1 MTDKVS
7 YALGLSIGNNFRAS
21 GIRTLVTED
30 FVAGVEAV
38 FNETKPEMEY
48 EEAQKVLNEFFQ
60 RLQNQ
65 EAELN
70 LKAGREFME
79 IQKNKSGV
87 TTLENGIQYEV
98 FKRGE
103 GEKPSAQDTVRVHY
117 HGTLIDGTIFDS
129 SVQRGTP
136 AEFPLKNVIPGWTY
150 ILQQMPVGSKW
161 KVTIPSELAYGERGA
176 GQNIRPNMTLIFEI
190 ELLDIIKK

>member
-21 GIRTLVTED
+21 GIRSLVTED

-38 FNETKPEMEY
+38 FNETKPEIEY

-136 AEFPLKNVIPGWTY
+136 AEFPLRNVIPGWTY

>member
-21 GIRTLVTED
+21 GIRTLHTED
-30 FVAGVEAV
+30 FISGIEAV

-48 EEAQKVLNEFFQ
+48 TEAQQTLNEFFQ

-70 LKAGREFME
+70 LKAGQEFMA
-79 IQKNKSGV
+79 IQKNKNGV
-87 TTLENGIQYEV
+87 TTLENGIQYEIYQ
-98 FKRGE
+98 KGT
-103 GEKPSAQDTVRVHY
+103 GAKPTAKDTVRVHY
-117 HGTLIDGTIFDS
+117 HGTLIDGTVFDS
-129 SVQRGTP
+129 SVQRGEP
-136 AEFPLKNVIPGWTY
+136 AEFPLQGVIPGWTY

-161 KVTIPSELAYGERGA
+161 KVTLPAELAYGERGA
-176 GQNIRPNMTLIFEI
+176 GQMIRPNMALIFEI
-190 ELLDIIKK
+190 ELLDIVTK